1 MISDGSIL
9 FYPKNAI
16 CINGGTSKTL
26 NSDFGEVSDPS
37 LKMMKMRAIIGFVNN
52 KCNRAQHIVK

>member
-9 FYPKNAI
+9 FYPKHGI

-26 NSDFGEVSDPS
+26 NSDFDPS
-37 LKMMKMRAIIGFVNN
+37 LKMMKRRAIIGFVNN